1 MGMFKMSQS
10 KFESFI
16 EANINTLTG
25 FIVSYITLITLNHFY
40 QMNLSVFDSLEIT
53 AIFTVSSIFR
63 NYLIRR
69 YFNKKY

>member
-1 MGMFKMSQS
+1 MSQS

>member
-1 MGMFKMSQS
+1 MQS

-16 EANINTLTG
+16 EANINTLSG

-40 QMNLSVFDSLEIT
+40 QMNLSMFDSLEIT
-53 AIFTVSSIFR
+53 AIFTVSSILR

-69 YFNKKY
+69 WFNRKINVAKVI